1 MIRINLLGLPKP
13 KKGKRTAVSMP
24 TMTGEGPSILYV
36 ALLIVAIAA
45 GGNYWYYTQLVK
57 TQQTIEAGL
66 QTAENESKR
75 LIQVKSAFM
84 EKQKQADQY
93 KKRFDVIDQLK
104 SQQAGPV
111 KLLGMIG
118 DTVNS
123 TDAVWLQSM
132 TDDGGTIELQGIALS
147 HVAVANLMANLKVSG
162 YFKSVEI
169 KEAMQEDLVKDMQ
182 AFSFT
187 LICEKPKA

>member
-1 MIRINLLGLPKP
+1 
-13 KKGKRTAVSMP
+13 
-24 TMTGEGPSILYV
+24 
-36 ALLIVAIAA
+36 
-45 GGNYWYYTQLVK
+45 
-57 TQQTIEAGL
+57 
-66 QTAENESKR
+66 
-75 LIQVKSAFM
+75 M

-132 TDDGGTIELQGIALS
+132 TDDGATIELQGVALS
-147 HVAVANLMANLKVSG
+147 HVAVANLDGEPEGSG